1 MKKFILPFAIPV
13 LFPAAASAEALNVC
27 DFENYEIGQELTL
40 WNRYGAET
48 TSTAKV
54 VADPSNPLNKV
65 LFVDLKDWN
74 DYVELQLPEEFAGK
88 NLTDNFTNIKF
99 DFCRAGGE
107 NYKQMHVMLGSDM
120 IYGDENYVDQG
131 AEGRGASVL
140 MSLKTPLRKTRP
152 TCSTWA

>member
-1 MKKFILPFAIPV
+1 MKKFILPLAIPV

-99 DFCRAGGE
+99 AC
-107 NYKQMHVMLGSDM
+107 
-120 IYGDENYVDQG
+120 I
-131 AEGRGASVL
+131 
-140 MSLKTPLRKTRP
+140 SLKGYMCTSPSNWLQSGCVLPFSVPRYMRSP
-152 TCSTWA
+152 PEYIFNVPDPMMFDVQ

>member
-65 LFVDLKDWN
+65 LLDRK
-74 DYVELQLPEEFAGK
+74 
-88 NLTDNFTNIKF
+88 
-99 DFCRAGGE
+99 
-107 NYKQMHVMLGSDM
+107 
-120 IYGDENYVDQG
+120 
-131 AEGRGASVL
+131 SVV
-140 MSLKTPLRKTRP
+140 
-152 TCSTWA
+152 